1 MCRSPETPNSTKL
14 KNMPSWEHISKRRY
28 ANVYRTDSCRFGS
41 PHLKPFKF
49 LTVNL
54 RMRRAIK
61 RSTCTKPHLKVQ
73 GSLTKQSATYVD
85 ALASGIAEDFSEAI
99 LARKRRLRDD
109 DLPVDG
115 LENQLINEVMLSS
128 EWTVKRDWKFAKEG
142 HISTF
147 WRSELIHRLIRDLLG
162 LGPSY
167 RVVALVD
174 SYVTRGAVSKGRSSS
189 KTISA
194 LLRDARCGA
203 DPGWHLPCHSNYLP
217 TRYNCSDDPTRC
229 RSLRSSL
236 VCMVLCNFAE
246 EDLYKLGL
254 LKGTRRWASNW
265 VRPCLGLVG

>member
-1 MCRSPETPNSTKL
+1 MCRSPGNPPTRQSSRTYHRG
-14 KNMPSWEHISKRRY
+14 SISARG
-28 ANVYRTDSCRFGS
+28 DMQI
-41 PHLKPFKF
+41 KF

-85 ALASGIAEDFSEAI
+85 ALASGIVEDFSEAI

-147 WRSELIHRLIRDLLG
+147 WRSEL
-162 LGPSY
+162 ST
-167 RVVALVD
+167 A
-174 SYVTRGAVSKGRSSS
+174 
-189 KTISA
+189 
-194 LLRDARCGA
+194 
-203 DPGWHLPCHSNYLP
+203 
-217 TRYNCSDDPTRC
+217 
-229 RSLRSSL
+229 SSL
-236 VCMVLCNFAE
+236 ICWGWDLTIVLWPWW
-246 EDLYKLGL
+246 L
-254 LKGTRRWASNW
+254 LCHERSRIQREVFFQNHIG
-265 VRPCLGLVG
+265 PFEG